1 MQNKMSIWII
11 SQPWPAVE
19 KGWGY
24 EWELYNHDK
33 PVAKSSPTHGD
44 IYFYKKSSAI
54 AAAIR
59 MRKLLF
65 PNIYGKQA
73 LRAVCP
79 ITDVVNRGDKS
90 PKVRL
95 I

>member
-1 MQNKMSIWII
+1 MKNRMSIWII
-11 SQPWPAVE
+11 RHPWSNVE
-19 KGWGY
+19 KGEGY
-24 EWELYNHDK
+24 EWELYKNDK
-33 PVAKSSPTHGD
+33 PIAKSSPVHGD
-44 IYFYKKSSAI
+44 TYFFQKSSAI
-54 AAAIR
+54 ASAIR

-73 LRAVCP
+73 LRIVCP
-79 ITDVVNRGDKS
+79 ITDVVNRGDKG